1 MFHYL
6 SSYKNNSDILSLFS
20 KAQEP
25 WSFIYYQASNLSLY
39 LLWHFSNLGKNFCL
53 SSIGAQASGVAD
65 QWREVP
71 ASGIFRI
78 DLKSVSISKSVV
90 LKLYPWKFN
99 SGGGGGGGCGMSED
113 TLQVFLTD
121 GHMKEVVQ
129 QFIGVPSI
137 AVKRRVLCLPRDESL
152 KPSEVLK
159 TSNRKVNIAILF
171 SGGIDSMV
179 ITAIADHHIP
189 LDEPTYLLNVA
200 FMTKEKTIPVNFNK
214 KGRKQKNHCE
224 IPSEEFSKTIP
235 AAAARPGEQFN
246 VPGRVTGRAGLREL
260 QAANPSGIWNFVEIN
275 PLDIVLDD
283 SIGCAVWFASG
294 GAGWLVTQDGEK
306 LYHSSAK
313 VVLTGIGIEMELD
326 RISSRNLGH
335 DDRRIIWGKANL
347 TLPCGIGEKLILRL
361 AAVELGQTASVLLTK
376 WNNEKA
382 LDKCG
387 RLQIISLEN
396 LSGVN

>member
-53 SSIGAQASGVAD
+53 SSIGAQASGVTD

-99 SGGGGGGGCGMSED
+99 SGGGGGGCGMSEN

-152 KPSEVLK
+152 KPSEVVK
-159 TSNRKVNIAILF
+159 TSNRKVKVAILF

-179 ITAIADHHIP
+179 IAAIADHHIP
-189 LDEPTYLLNVA
+189 LDEQTYLLNVA

-224 IPSEEFSKTIP
+224 IPSEEVSKTIP
-235 AAAARPGEQFN
+235 AAAARPGEQFS
-246 VPGRVTGRAGLREL
+246 VPGR
-260 QAANPSGIWNFVEIN
+260 

-306 LYHSSAK
+306 PYQSSAK
-313 VVLTGIGIEMELD
+313 VILTGIGIEMELD

-335 DDRRIIWGKANL
+335 DDRCIIWGKANL

-382 LDKCG
+382 YDKCG

-396 LSGVN
+396 LSVVN